1 MSVLC
6 VVVLT
11 YVKPLHE
18 IDAQIPAHVE
28 WLKKGYADGLFLA
41 SGRKIPRTGGV
52 ILANYN
58 DADVLQ
64 NYLAQDPFRLSGVA
78 KVDLIP
84 FEPTMM
90 VTELKAVL

>member
-1 MSVLC
+1 MDFFWLPGE
-6 VVVLT
+6 
-11 YVKPLHE
+11 KFR
-18 IDAQIPAHVE
+18 AQE
-28 WLKKGYADGLFLA
+28 
-41 SGRKIPRTGGV
+41 GV
-52 ILANYN
+52 ILANYD

>member
-28 WLKKGYADGLFLA
+28 WLKKVMPMDFFWLPGEKF
-41 SGRKIPRTGGV
+41 R
-52 ILANYN
+52 
-58 DADVLQ
+58 
-64 NYLAQDPFRLSGVA
+64 AQEA
-78 KVDLIP
+78 
-84 FEPTMM
+84 
-90 VTELKAVL
+90 

>member
-1 MSVLC
+1 MAKKRLC
-6 VVVLT
+6 RWT
-11 YVKPLHE
+11 
-18 IDAQIPAHVE
+18 
-28 WLKKGYADGLFLA
+28 FLA

-52 ILANYN
+52 ILANYD

-78 KVDLIP
+78 KVDLVP

>member
-28 WLKKGYADGLFLA
+28 WLKKVMPMDF
-41 SGRKIPRTGGV
+41 SG
-52 ILANYN
+52 
-58 DADVLQ
+58 
-64 NYLAQDPFRLSGVA
+64 FRA
-78 KVDLIP
+78 KNSAHRRRNTCKL
-84 FEPTMM
+84 
-90 VTELKAVL
+90 